1 MRDEEDRV
9 SLRIQIGDREYPLR
23 VSLQEK
29 EKVLLAA
36 KNIND
41 KVSQYQ
47 SRYAEKDM
55 QDFIAMTALQMATK
69 LLEGDSAGLS
79 ESQKESLDALNRELG
94 DYINSVQR
102 S

>member
-1 MRDEEDRV
+1 MRDEEERV
-9 SLRIQIGDREYPLR
+9 SLKIQIGDREYPLR
-23 VSLQEK
+23 VSLPEK

-69 LLEGDSAGLS
+69 LLEGDSVGLS

-94 DYINSVQR
+94 EFIDSVQR